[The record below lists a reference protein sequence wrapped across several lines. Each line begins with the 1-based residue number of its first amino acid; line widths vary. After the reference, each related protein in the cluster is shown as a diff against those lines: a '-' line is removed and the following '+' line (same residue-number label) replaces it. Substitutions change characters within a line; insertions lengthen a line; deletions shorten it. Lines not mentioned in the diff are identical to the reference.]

1 MHEERN
7 NQAEPGIACDAN
19 RRESERCDRR
29 QPPLGTEVRNHLG
42 NYPLPDGFLASIVMP
57 VYNESQTITE
67 IVERVRNC
75 GMPCELILVDDG
87 STDGSSQLIDQWSG
101 QPNTVVLRHDTNR
114 GKGAALKTGFAHAS
128 GDVVIIQDA
137 DLEYD
142 PADYWKLAE
151 PIVNDQADVVFGS
164 RFQGA
169 TQRSLRFGHSFGN
182 RLLTRLS
189 NLRTGLHLTD
199 METCYKAFRRE
210 IAAQIAPTL
219 QETGFGI
226 EPEITNKIARLPG
239 VRVREVPVSYAA
251 RSRSQ
256 GKKIK
261 WRDGLRAIW
270 CIVRY

>member
-1 MHEERN
+1 MHEEQDS
-7 NQAEPGIACDAN
+7 QAEPGSIGDADHHESDRSDRQQQRLGADACD
-19 RRESERCDRR
+19 R
-29 QPPLGTEVRNHLG
+29 LGI
-42 NYPLPDGFLASIVMP
+42 YPLPDGFLASVVMP
-57 VYNESQTITE
+57 IYNESQTIAE
-67 IVERVRNC
+67 IVDRVRKC
-75 GMPCELILVDDG
+75 GMPCEIILVDDG
-87 STDGSSQLIDQWSG
+87 STDGSGQLIDQWSD
-101 QPNTVVLRHDTNR
+101 QPHTVVVRHDTNR
-114 GKGAALKTGFAHAS
+114 GKGAALKTGFARAS

-137 DLEYD
+137 DLEYN
-142 PADYWKLAE
+142 PADYWKLVQ
-151 PIVNDQADVVFGS
+151 PIVCDQADVIFGS

-169 TQRSLRFGHSFGN
+169 AQRSLLFWHSVGN

-210 IAAQIAPTL
+210 IAAQLAPTL

-251 RSRSQ
+251 RSRRQ